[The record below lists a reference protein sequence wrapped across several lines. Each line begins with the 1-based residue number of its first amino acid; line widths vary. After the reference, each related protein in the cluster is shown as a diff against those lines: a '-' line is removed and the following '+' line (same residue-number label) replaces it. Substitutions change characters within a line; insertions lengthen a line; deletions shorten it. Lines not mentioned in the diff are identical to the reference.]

1 MGDGEQRTGSSI
13 GRVLAV
19 QAVAYVVLFGVTGVL
34 EFTFGNQGGVAQ
46 GVAIALAVVLLVLF
60 QVGWPFR
67 AGIADRLMRRGCGR
81 AVDSV
86 RADVVGQPAVLPRV
100 RGRASCG

>member
-46 GVAIALAVVLLVLF
+46 GVAIALA
-60 QVGWPFR
+60 WCCSCYS
-67 AGIADRLMRRGCGR
+67 RLGGR
-81 AVDSV
+81 SV
-86 RADVVGQPAVLPRV
+86 PALPT
-100 RGRASCG
+100 A

>member
-1 MGDGEQRTGSSI
+1 MTMGDGEQRTGSSI

-60 QVGWPFR
+60 QVG
-67 AGIADRLMRRGCGR
+67 GR
-81 AVDSV
+81 SV
-86 RADVVGQPAVLPRV
+86 PALPT
-100 RGRASCG
+100 A

>member
-67 AGIADRLMRRGCGR
+67 AGIADR
-81 AVDSV
+81 
-86 RADVVGQPAVLPRV
+86 
-100 RGRASCG
+100 